1 MNVDAK
7 APKNGKVRAGAH
19 ALALLSAP
27 MNVAILRALSE
38 TPTPLIDL
46 RRAVGNP
53 PQTTMRKHLAAL
65 AEAGILVRDRDA
77 GFAGSVSFSLQ
88 KPGTDL
94 LGLVRV
100 LEGWLAAA
108 PEQPV
113 ELGSVA
119 ARSAIKALI
128 EAWSTTLL
136 RALAARPLTL
146 TELDSLISDVSY
158 PSLERRLVAMRMA
171 GQLEAVT
178 ANGRGT
184 PYAVT
189 TWLRRAV
196 GPLVSAICW
205 ERRHLAEVTTPIGRL
220 DIETAFLLALP
231 LLRLDE
237 EHSGV
242 CRLAVETRKD
252 GERRLVGVLV
262 GFEEGRIAYCR
273 ARLEGN
279 ATASAYGPV
288 TAWYRAIGEGHIDH
302 LEAGGDRSLA
312 DAVIAGLHDSLVRT
326 VPAA

>member
-1 MNVDAK
+1 MTVDAK
-7 APKNGKVRAGAH
+7 AAKPAKVRAGAH
-19 ALALLSAP
+19 VLALLSAP
-27 MNVAILRALSE
+27 MNVAILQALSE
-38 TPTPLIDL
+38 TPTPLVDL

-65 AEAGILVRDRDA
+65 AEAGILIRDRDG
-77 GFAGSVSFSLQ
+77 GFAGSVSFTLQ

-100 LEGWLAAA
+100 LEAWLAAS
-108 PEQPV
+108 PHGSI
-113 ELGSVA
+113 ELGTIA

-171 GQLEAVT
+171 GQVEAVS

-205 ERRHLAEVTTPIGRL
+205 ERRHLPEATTTIGKL

-231 LLRLDE
+231 LLSLDE
-237 EHSGV
+237 EQSGV
-242 CRLAVETRKD
+242 CRLAVETRKN
-252 GERRLVGVLV
+252 GERRMVGVLI
-262 GFEEGRIAYCR
+262 GIEEGRVAYSR
-273 ARLEGN
+273 ARLEGDV
-279 ATASAYGPV
+279 TASAYGPV
-288 TAWYRAIGEGHIDH
+288 SAWYRAIGEGHIDQ
-302 LEAGGDRSLA
+302 LDAGGDRALA
-312 DAVIAGLHDSLVRT
+312 DAVVAGLHASLVRT
-326 VPAA
+326 VPAV